1 MHSYQP
7 KQAEFRTL
15 ILQRLDE
22 VIEPFSDFD
31 SMSFE
36 MELDTLFCVL
46 DSLSYTLKSYGM
58 NAFSDGFARLKRR
71 MMNDIHPTFEGFD
84 DFLEELKALRN
95 RLAESVETE
104 SLRKEDA
111 PRLCFYGVPDSQI
124 NDLSRRTS
132 GLSLQEVIFH
142 SPTELSGL
150 RRRDILVLSLPE
162 NEQHNLSFLAN
173 VMAQHFP
180 LEQAIYLASSEDM
193 ALRLD
198 LSRHGFQFFFVWP
211 EDSFYFR
218 RHFYQLYHNI
228 AAQYQPYRVCL
239 IGQGDECRDLETHL
253 RGLGVHTAHY
263 YEAAQALA
271 AVRNGLPNAIVLNQ
285 DATDD
290 AASMHT
296 ALRQFPNM
304 KMVPVFHFQTVPE
317 HLAKLDAFNHY
328 QEDVVLPKGTSVY
341 RLGAQILARLDHE
354 RDLRY
359 FTEAADNAL
368 QKAIDYKTGL
378 DFHNIISVADRKG
391 RIIEVNDT
399 FCRVSGYTR
408 DELLGQDHRIV
419 NSGRHP
425 QEFFAEMWRT
435 IASGHPW
442 RGEVCNRAKSGELY
456 WVESSII
463 PILDTKG
470 RPEKYISIR
479 TDVTHIKRTEQ
490 RLLDAQSMAKISY
503 WQLNV
508 NNQTLEWSDTIYDI
522 FGYDRESFPPDIEGF
537 ESIVH
542 PDDYDYVVAAKAK
555 LVDPEGYAFVHRII
569 RADGT
574 LRYIQQQGHPV
585 FDEAGNVIFISGFA
599 QDVTDVKLAESALKT
614 SEDRLSRSQS
624 FANIGTWDWNI
635 QTGELYWSDRIAPLF
650 GGERVEMESNFDNFV
665 DALHPDDR
673 QTVLDAITACV
684 EKGEDYN
691 VEHRVVWGDGTV
703 RWLQE
708 RGDVVRTETGE
719 AIKMLGIVQD
729 VTERK
734 QAEQNLIEA
743 VKRAEKA
750 DQAKSDFL
758 SSMSHELRT
767 PLNAIIGFAEL
778 LKDDGLSERQLRQVH
793 NIADSGEH
801 LLALINQLLELSKI
815 EEGEVD
821 INIEPTC
828 LENLVKSC
836 LSTIEPLA
844 KKHRVDVLPIAWSD
858 FDRKIDVDGL
868 RFKQV
873 LLNLLSNAVKYN
885 RPNGTLELKAQ
896 TIALPGGQKHVR
908 IAVTDTG
915 YGIPLEKQSQVFAAY
930 KRLGQE
936 TSDIEGTG
944 IGLSITQKLVEL
956 MDGEIGFSSE
966 EGKGSSFW
974 VALPLTQSGVTAV
987 DEASEVLTEFEC
999 SDCLVKVLL
1008 VDDNPNNMR
1017 LMAEASHDLNGVE
1030 LNIAPTLEL
1039 GLDMLTSYQPNL
1051 VLLGKRLAPQEAA
1064 ETIHAYKNIMAES
1077 ARMIYCL
1084 MADFVLDDVDCILPS
1099 ELSDSDVAAIIAKA
1113 KGMADV

>member
-7 KQAEFRTL
+7 QQAEFRTS

-22 VIEPFSDFD
+22 VIEPFSSFD

-36 MELDTLFCVL
+36 VELDALFCVL

-58 NAFSDGFARLKRR
+58 NGFSDGFASLKRR
-71 MMNDIHPTFEGFD
+71 MMRDIHPAFEGFD
-84 DFLEELKALRN
+84 DFLAELKALRN
-95 RLAESVETE
+95 RLADSAETE

-111 PRLCFYGVPDSQI
+111 PRLCFYGVSDSQI

-132 GLSLQEVIFH
+132 GLSLPEVVFH
-142 SPTELSGL
+142 SPTALSEL
-150 RRRDILVLSLPE
+150 RRRDILVFSLPE
-162 NEQHNLSFLAN
+162 SEQHNLSFLAN
-173 VMAQHFP
+173 VMEQHFP

-239 IGQGDECRDLETHL
+239 IGQDDECRNLEAHL
-253 RGLGVHTAHY
+253 RGLGVQTAHY
-263 YEAAQALA
+263 PEAEQALA
-271 AVRNGLPNAIVLNQ
+271 AVRKGLPDAIVLNQ
-285 DATDD
+285 DATDEV
-290 AASMHT
+290 ASTHT

-328 QEDVVLPKGTSVY
+328 QEDVVLPKGVPVY
-341 RLGAQILARLDHE
+341 RLGTQILARLDHE

-359 FTEAADNAL
+359 LTEAADNAL

-399 FCRVSGYTR
+399 FCRVSGYSR
-408 DELLGQDHRIV
+408 GELLGQDHRIV
-419 NSGRHP
+419 NSGQHP
-425 QEFFAEMWRT
+425 ASFFAEMWRT
-435 IASGHPW
+435 IASGQPW
-442 RGEVCNRAKSGELY
+442 RGEVCNRAKSGQLY

-479 TDVTHIKRTEQ
+479 TDVTHIKQTEQ
-490 RLLDAQSMAKISY
+490 RLMDAQSMAKISY
-503 WQLNV
+503 WQLDLQ
-508 NNQTLEWSDTIYDI
+508 NQTLEWSDTIYDI
-522 FGYDRESFPPDIEGF
+522 FGYDRERFPPDVEGF

-542 PDDYDYVVAAKAK
+542 PEDYDDVVAAKAK
-555 LVDPEGYAFVHRII
+555 FVQPGGYAFVHRII
-569 RADGT
+569 RADGAI
-574 LRYIQQQGHPV
+574 RFIQQQGHPV
-585 FDEAGNVIFISGFA
+585 LDEDGNVIFISGFA
-599 QDVTDVKLAESALKT
+599 QDVTEVKAAESALKI
-614 SEDRLSRSQS
+614 SEDRLNRSQS

-635 QTGELYWSDRIAPLF
+635 QTGELFWSDQIAPLF
-650 GGERVEMESNFDNFV
+650 GGERVEMESSFDNFV
-665 DALHPDDR
+665 EALHPDDR
-673 QTVLDAITACV
+673 QVVLDAITACV
-684 EKGEDYN
+684 EEGEDYN
-691 VEHRVVWGDGTV
+691 VEHRVVWDDGTV

-708 RGDVVRTETGE
+708 RGDVVRSQNGD
-719 AIKMLGIVQD
+719 ALRMLGIVQD
-729 VTERK
+729 ITHRK
-734 QAEQNLIEA
+734 QAEQDLIDA

-750 DQAKSDFL
+750 DQAKSNFL

-801 LLALINQLLELSKI
+801 LLALINQLLELSQI
-815 EEGEVD
+815 EEGEVP
-821 INIEPTC
+821 INVEPIC
-828 LENLVKSC
+828 LENLIKSS

-844 KKHRVDVLPIAWSD
+844 NKHRISVLPIQWHE
-858 FDRKIDVDGL
+858 FDHQIKVDGL

-885 RPNGTLELKAQ
+885 RPNGTIQLKAQ
-896 TIALPGGQKHVR
+896 TIVLPGGSQRVR
-908 IAVTDTG
+908 IVVTDTG

-936 TSDIEGTG
+936 TSEIEGTG
-944 IGLSITQKLVEL
+944 IGLSITRKLVEL

-974 VALPLTQSGVTAV
+974 VTFPLVGA
-987 DEASEVLTEFEC
+987 DAPEAEPIELSTDFEC
-999 SDCLVKVLL
+999 TDCLVKVLL

-1017 LMAEASHDLNGVE
+1017 LLAEASHELNGVE
-1030 LNIAPTLEL
+1030 LNIAPNLEL
-1039 GLDMLTSYQPNL
+1039 GEEMLSSYGPNL
-1051 VLLGKRLAPQEAA
+1051 VLIGRRLAPNEAL
-1064 ETIHAYKNIMAES
+1064 ETLQRYQRVSVASGDIL
-1077 ARMIYCL
+1077 YCL
-1084 MADFVLDDVDCILPS
+1084 LADFVLDEIDCTLPM
-1099 ELSDSDVAAIIAKA
+1099 ELSDEDVAVIIAKA
-1113 KGMADV
+1113 RGMSNG